1 MSDFSRI
8 NAIQQLSDD
17 TLVLY
22 LPAVNKLPITIS
34 DPRIEADMIIN
45 PTSIAEEV
53 CEYGMGIRY
62 IYSDPSVMKSSLL
75 ATVSDGKIML
85 DAYIDGVTSIKLYL
99 KKPNKNIW

>member
-53 CEYGMGIRY
+53 CE
-62 IYSDPSVMKSSLL
+62 SH
-75 ATVSDGKIML
+75 
-85 DAYIDGVTSIKLYL
+85 
-99 KKPNKNIW
+99 